1 MITAEHAD
9 ARILAVDDEPA
20 NLRLLEHLLASVG
33 YRNVRVTH
41 DARAVVPLVMEWDP
55 DIVLLDLSMPH
66 LDGFGVLELLGAV
79 LPADSFLPV
88 VVLTANPSIPV
99 REHALAAGA
108 NDFLTK
114 PFDHTDVLL
123 RINNLLHTRA
133 LHTRLEDHN
142 QLLEAR
148 VRQRTMELEEAR
160 AEILQRLA
168 AAAEYRDDD
177 THQHTRRVGDVAA
190 ALAIEVGCTDADAE
204 IIRGA
209 APLHDLG
216 KIGISDDI
224 LLKPGRLTREEFT
237 EIQRHTEIGARI
249 LAGSRSAILQMGE
262 LIARTHHER
271 WNGTGY
277 LGLRG
282 EHIPLPSRIVGVAD
296 VFDAL
301 THERPYKHAWPR
313 DEAVAYVRDQSGAE
327 FDPMVVRAFDAL
339 ENEGRLDALLT
350 SPGPRGADVSRLSR
364 LASQA
369 AC

>member
-79 LPADSFLPV
+79 LPESTYLPGARADGQP
-88 VVLTANPSIPV
+88 
-99 REHALAAGA
+99 EHLGARARAGGGA
-108 NDFLTK
+108 KDFLTK

-148 VRQRTMELEEAR
+148 VRQRTLELEEAR

-168 AAAEYRDDD
+168 SAAEYRDDD

-190 ALAIEVGCTDADAE
+190 ALAIEVGVADADA
-204 IIRGA
+204 R
-209 APLHDLG
+209 
-216 KIGISDDI
+216 
-224 LLKPGRLTREEFT
+224 
-237 EIQRHTEIGARI
+237 
-249 LAGSRSAILQMGE
+249 
-262 LIARTHHER
+262 
-271 WNGTGY
+271 
-277 LGLRG
+277 
-282 EHIPLPSRIVGVAD
+282 
-296 VFDAL
+296 
-301 THERPYKHAWPR
+301 
-313 DEAVAYVRDQSGAE
+313 
-327 FDPMVVRAFDAL
+327 
-339 ENEGRLDALLT
+339 
-350 SPGPRGADVSRLSR
+350 
-364 LASQA
+364 
-369 AC
+369 

>member
-1 MITAEHAD
+1 M
-9 ARILAVDDEPA
+9 
-20 NLRLLEHLLASVG
+20 
-33 YRNVRVTH
+33 H
-41 DARAVVPLVMEWDP
+41 DARAVVPLVMDWNP
-55 DIVLLDLSMPH
+55 DILLLDLAMPH
-66 LDGFGVLELLGAV
+66 LDGFGVLELLDAV
-79 LPADSFLPV
+79 LPESTYLPV
-88 VVLTANPSIPV
+88 LVLTANPSISV

-108 NDFLTK
+108 KDFLTK

-148 VRQRTMELEEAR
+148 VRQRTLELEEAR

-168 AAAEYRDDD
+168 SAAEYRDDD

-190 ALAIEVGCTDADAE
+190 ALAIEVGVADADAE
-204 IIRGA
+204 VIRCA

-249 LAGSRSAILQMGE
+249 LAGSRFAILQMGE

-271 WNGTGY
+271 WNGSGY

-282 EHIPLPSRIVGVAD
+282 ERIPLPARIVAVAD

-313 DEAVAYVRDQSGAE
+313 DEAVAYIRDQSGRE
-327 FDPMVVRAFDAL
+327 FDPMVVGAFDAL
-339 ENEGRLDALLT
+339 ETEGRLEIVLA
-350 SPGPRGADVSRLSR
+350 SPYPMNADVSRLAR
-364 LASQA
+364 LAKQA